1 MNDQPNGRSKHDPRQ
16 SSHNRDHLEKIF
28 LDWGVETAVATTVA
42 GRDWLPRGGRRGP
55 TMPGPALP
63 FPRDFRH
70 PHQVTGRARRETGT
84 PLPVLRGVRKKGA
97 TLAVRK
103 GRLDFDPSL

>member
-42 GRDWLPRGGRRGP
+42 GRDWPPRGGDGVP
-55 TMPGPALP
+55 PCPALP
-63 FPRDFRH
+63 FRFLGISAIL
-70 PHQVTGRARRETGT
+70 T
-84 PLPVLRGVRKKGA
+84 K
-97 TLAVRK
+97 
-103 GRLDFDPSL
+103 